1 MLYSLCWK
9 DHFCTKILY
18 SALVFGYWLVQLWY
32 SAHVCKIKFG
42 HAYCT
47 SPVRYSNAQYWL
59 LHLTAALPRF
69 NIFSKIIF
77 RLPNYLCLFIRFPN
91 LVYTPI
97 NKKSALLIKPIAN
110 KMFYKPA
117 IVECMD
123 CWKSLSA
130 TAEISLLSFPL
141 HLHTNTDTH
150 IRNRHC

>member
-1 MLYSLCWK
+1 MANTCRA
-9 DHFCTKILY
+9 FP
-18 SALVFGYWLVQLWY
+18 
-32 SAHVCKIKFG
+32 FG

-59 LHLTAALPRF
+59 LHLTAALPSF

-77 RLPNYLCLFIRFPN
+77 RLPNYLCLFFRLLN
-91 LVYTPI
+91 LLLCSQLPR
-97 NKKSALLIKPIAN
+97 SRSLIKPIAN

-123 CWKSLSA
+123 CWKSPS

-141 HLHTNTDTH
+141 HLHTHTPNN